1 MARRLDR
8 TNVIVI
14 MAVALLAV
22 WPPSILLANGG
33 DQRVVDGT
41 YLINLSRAPFTPRV
55 GAKTAFLASFVD
67 LRASRLIADDLLV
80 TVRIA
85 KLGGIGTDKR
95 TFLSRQDKLTVT
107 GGVLE
112 FSYTFTEP
120 GLHEI
125 FFDFV
130 LASSPGTVYEAPD
143 FLLDVQAGADRS
155 PATAWAGAAA
165 AGFAVG
171 FLVAQ
176 FLRQRRTA

>member
-95 TFLSRQDKLTVT
+95 TFLSR
-107 GGVLE
+107 
-112 FSYTFTEP
+112 
-120 GLHEI
+120 
-125 FFDFV
+125 
-130 LASSPGTVYEAPD
+130 
-143 FLLDVQAGADRS
+143 DRKS
-155 PATAWAGAAA
+155 
-165 AGFAVG
+165 V
-171 FLVAQ
+171 V
-176 FLRQRRTA
+176 